1 MYQYQ
6 VPYWCFGEWC
16 IAMHICTQ
24 IGPSGY
30 HSFVTYFNIANF
42 VLKFRII
49 DSNSRACY
57 HTGNSLLTVYQML
70 LCDILEV
77 FDHGSLEELYCYFES
92 SSIWIFYVFIVA
104 TGSTFDFF
112 FVPISLWVFAWQT

>member
-1 MYQYQ
+1 
-6 VPYWCFGEWC
+6 
-16 IAMHICTQ
+16 
-24 IGPSGY
+24 
-30 HSFVTYFNIANF
+30 
-42 VLKFRII
+42 
-49 DSNSRACY
+49 
-57 HTGNSLLTVYQML
+57 ML